1 MTPEAVRLASQVFAY
16 HQLPHQPAPADAMLV
31 LGTNDLRVA
40 AHAAELYHQGLAPLI
55 VPTGGIAH
63 QSDLLATHWDRP
75 EADVF
80 AQHLRAAGVPPAA
93 ILAEREATNTAE
105 NIAFCRRLLVGR
117 PLARI
122 LIVTKPFMQRRAY
135 ATHAVEWP
143 EMPATMATWPAT
155 FTSYCTAPGLE
166 PEKVANIILGDLQ
179 RLWVYGRRGWA
190 APQHIPPEVLAAF
203 HRLVELGYDQHLLPG
218 DRQP

>member
-1 MTPEAVRLASQVFAY
+1 MTLEALRLASIVFDF
-16 HQLPHQPAPADAMLV
+16 HRLNHRPAPADAMLV

-40 AHAAELYHQGLAPLI
+40 EYAADLYHQGLAPLL

-63 QSDLLATHWDRP
+63 QTDLLATSWTRP

-80 AQHLRAAGVPPAA
+80 ADALLARGVPPAA
-93 ILAEREATNTAE
+93 ILCEREATNTAE
-105 NIAFCRRLLVGR
+105 NLRFSRRLLAGHN
-117 PLARI
+117 LSRI

-143 EMPATMATWPAT
+143 EMPATMATWPARFET
-155 FTSYCTAPGLE
+155 YCTVPGLE

-179 RLWVYGRRGWA
+179 RIWVYGRRGWA
-190 APQHIPPEVLAAF
+190 APQRIPEEVLAAF
-203 HRLVELGYDQHLLPG
+203 HRLVEMGYDRHLLPG
-218 DRQP
+218 DRHP